1 MNRVNE
7 INNLNLK
14 GKPIIQSFSGS
25 GAIGTILS
33 TFLVKSLKMEQV
45 AVVHAEDLPPVAIVK
60 DGLIEQ
66 PIRIFQ
72 NDQIALMSCEVS
84 IPYSAVPDFIEMLVD
99 FYIQNEVSYIVPV
112 GGLPSIMT
120 PYEEIN
126 CYGIASNE
134 ETLTF
139 LEEKGVTFLE
149 EGVIYGTVVQTLELC
164 NTKGFDANFALL
176 VECDPNITS
185 YDSTKV
191 LVQNLA
197 KIFEFE
203 FDEEEF
209 DNVTNIIKSRI
220 LESTKI
226 FREDTMDKTRE
237 SHL

>member
-1 MNRVNE
+1 LNRINE
-7 INNLNLK
+7 INNLDLK

-33 TFLVKSLKMEQV
+33 TFLVKALKMEQV
-45 AVVHAEDLPPVAIVK
+45 AVIHAEDLPPVAIIK

-84 IPYSAVPDFIEMLVD
+84 IPYNTVPDFIEMLVD
-99 FYIQNEVSYIVPV
+99 FYIKNEVSYIVPV
-112 GGLPSIMT
+112 GGLPSIMS
-120 PYEEIN
+120 PYEEIS
-126 CYGIASNE
+126 CFGIASNK
-134 ETLTF
+134 ETLSF
-139 LEEKGVTFLE
+139 LEEKEIHLLE

-164 NTKGFDANFALL
+164 STKGFDSNFALL
-176 VECDPNITS
+176 VECDPNTAS
-185 YDSTKV
+185 YDSTKI

-197 KIFEFE
+197 KIFDFE

-209 DNVTNIIKSRI
+209 DNVTNIIQSRI
-220 LESTKI
+220 LESTRI

>member
-1 MNRVNE
+1 MNRINE
-7 INNLNLK
+7 INNLDLK

-25 GAIGTILS
+25 GAIGTILA

-84 IPYSAVPDFIEMLVD
+84 IPYNTVPDFIEMLVD
-99 FYIQNEVSYIVPV
+99 FYIKSEVSHIVPV

-134 ETLTF
+134 ETLSF
-139 LEEKGVTFLE
+139 LEEKGVQFLE

-164 NTKGFDANFALL
+164 NTKGFEKNFALL
-176 VECDPNITS
+176 AECDPNTAS
-185 YDSTKV
+185 YDSTKA

-203 FDEEEF
+203 FDEKEF
-209 DNVTNIIKSRI
+209 ENVTNIIKSRI
-220 LESTKI
+220 MESTRI
-226 FREDTMDKTRE
+226 LREDSFDKTRE